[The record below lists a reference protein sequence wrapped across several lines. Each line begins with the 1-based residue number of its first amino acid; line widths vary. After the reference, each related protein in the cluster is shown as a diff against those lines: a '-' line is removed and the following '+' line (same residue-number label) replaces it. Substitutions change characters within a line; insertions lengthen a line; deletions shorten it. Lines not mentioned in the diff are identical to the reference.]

1 MVAASL
7 STGNKSLIDWAL
19 RECGAGRGFRVV
31 SGPDDSCWRVEV
43 NRARLCASIPVKVP
57 SLNRS
62 KFRPEMVELLLRRPL
77 GGLRRW
83 ARGVG
88 VRSGVMAGVALM
100 LAGLGSVVDAGTG
113 EPVRG
118 VRVGR
123 TLYTWKGPGGE
134 FLKGGEELLLQQ
146 TYTRTD
152 ADGRFELPSRR
163 AALLLRFGD
172 YSMNMRL
179 VLQRQGYVA
188 WRTNF
193 PMAALGTNQPG
204 PEPRIETGAIRMQR
218 R

>member
-1 MVAASL
+1 MW
-7 STGNKSLIDWAL
+7 G
-19 RECGAGRGFRVV
+19 REGF
-31 SGPDDSCWRVEV
+31 SGGFGPDDSCWRVEV
-43 NRARLCASIPVKVP
+43 NRARLRASIPVKVP

-88 VRSGVMAGVALM
+88 VRSGVMAGVALTLVGCGSVGGPGIDYTSPRVM
-100 LAGLGSVVDAGTG
+100 GSVVDAGTG

-152 ADGRFELPSRR
+152 AEGRFELPSRR